1 MSAYISILFTGNFDI
16 SLGDTSSV
24 GSLIAEA
31 KKNLQRD
38 IEHLSRSSRGQQGN
52 DSKKNGLEDGPDG
65 ESDNSD
71 SEEKGVF
78 LLKM

>member
-1 MSAYISILFTGNFDI
+1 
-16 SLGDTSSV
+16 V

-31 KKNLQRD
+31 KKNLQKD
-38 IEHLSRSSRGQQGN
+38 IEHLSRSSRSQQGD

-65 ESDNSD
+65 ESDNSE

-78 LLKM
+78 LL

>member
-1 MSAYISILFTGNFDI
+1 M
-16 SLGDTSSV
+16 

-31 KKNLQRD
+31 KKNLQKD
-38 IEHLSRSSRGQQGN
+38 IEHLSRSSRGQQGD
-52 DSKKNGLEDGPDG
+52 DSKKNGLEDGADG

-78 LLKM
+78 LL